1 MTVRPSCP
9 CLTDSSLAAPTL
21 LLLRLE
27 LQVPIHAAA
36 AAAATIT
43 SVCKEQR
50 LGEARLANT
59 ALRQSSLLQRLKKQ
73 SASSVGDEAK
83 G

>member
-43 SVCKEQR
+43 SVCKEQTWR
-50 LGEARLANT
+50 SKAGQYGST
-59 ALRQSSLLQRLKKQ
+59 TKQ
-73 SASSVGDEAK
+73 PPAK
-83 G
+83 AEKAVCFICGR